1 MAVRILRILLLF
13 FLLVAVVIEGYYII
27 VLRDQNRSTNEV
39 LGEISG
45 QLQSLKQ
52 ERDELKAEISVL
64 KEQSGEQEDD
74 TAAAG
79 KP

>member
-1 MAVRILRILLLF
+1 MAARLLRILLLV
-13 FLLVAVVIEGYYII
+13 FLLVAVALEGYYII
-27 VLRDQNRSTNEV
+27 VLREQNRSTNEV

-52 ERDELKAEISVL
+52 ERDELKAEISAL
-64 KEQSGEQEDD
+64 KEQSGEKEDD